1 MVTCGLKVLVLPRT
15 METLISFRL
24 YKFRTHVKILRIINI
39 RIEIKY
45 LSLKAVEGK
54 KE

>member
-1 MVTCGLKVLVLPRT
+1 MVTCGLKVLVLSRT
-15 METLISFRL
+15 TETLINFRL

-39 RIEIKY
+39 KIEIKY
-45 LSLKAVEGK
+45 LSLKAVEEI